1 LTHGFATQN
10 PARRMTLEQW
20 AELPEDEPG
29 EIVDGVLVEDEEPS
43 AIHELIVMWL
53 GALLTTW
60 GRAHR
65 ALVLGSGVKLKVAAR
80 RGRMPDL
87 VIYLSGAGRPAPRGL
102 VSTPPSIAVEV
113 VSDTQRDERRDRI
126 EKLTEYAAAGIRWYW
141 LVDPELRSFE
151 VLELGADGRYVHAV
165 TVTEGTIEAV
175 PGCDGLKVDVSDL
188 WAPVDELLAGDP
200 A

>member
-1 LTHGFATQN
+1 
-10 PARRMTLEQW
+10 M
-20 AELPEDEPG
+20 
-29 EIVDGVLVEDEEPS
+29 
-43 AIHELIVMWL
+43 
-53 GALLTTW
+53 
-60 GRAHR
+60 
-65 ALVLGSGVKLKVAAR
+65 
-80 RGRMPDL
+80 
-87 VIYLSGAGRPAPRGL
+87 
-102 VSTPPSIAVEV
+102 STPPSIAVEV

-188 WAPVDELLAGDP
+188 WAQVDELLAGDP